1 MTAFVLVNPKSA
13 NGRTARL
20 WPAIHQGL
28 QDAFPLMEVAWSNG
42 RGQATQLVRQA
53 LRDGHLDIV
62 VVGGDGTLNEAVNGF
77 FEQGVPVSPDAVL
90 GFVASGNKSD
100 FARTLGLQAGYAASL
115 ARLKKSH
122 IRRIDV
128 GHVSCLS
135 LRGEP
140 LSRYFVNAASFGL
153 TGRLMRSANG
163 SRLANL
169 LGGSFAARLLLALP
183 GWRSPHLRLI
193 ADHAFDE
200 IAGVTLVTVANG
212 AWFGGGLKVA
222 PDAQLADGKFD
233 IVVVGGARR
242 RDVPKAFAAIRE
254 GVHLS
259 DPAVRLVRAA
269 RLTAAPT
276 VEAHQPVEIETDGET
291 AGLLP
296 ATFEILPGALNLRC

>member
-1 MTAFVLVNPKSA
+1 MTAFVLVNPRSA
-13 NGRTARL
+13 NGRTERF

-28 QDAFPLMEVAWSNG
+28 QDAFPLMEVAWTSA

-77 FEQGVPVSPDAVL
+77 FERGVPVSPDAVL

-100 FARTLGLQAGYAASL
+100 FVRTLGLEPGYAASL

-122 IRRIDV
+122 LRRIDV
-128 GHVSCLS
+128 GRVSCLS

-140 LSRYFVNAASFGL
+140 LIRYFINGASFGL
-153 TGRLMRSANG
+153 TGRILRSANRSG
-163 SRLANL
+163 LASL
-169 LGGSFAARLLLALP
+169 LGRSFATRLLLALP
-183 GWRSPHLRLI
+183 GWQSPHLRLM

-200 IAGVTLVTVANG
+200 IAGVTMVAVANG
-212 AWFGGGLKVA
+212 AWFGGGLNVA
-222 PDAQLADGKFD
+222 PGAQLSDGKFD
-233 IVVVGGARR
+233 IVVVGGAPRR
-242 RDVPKAFAAIRE
+242 NVPRSFAAIRE
-254 GVHLS
+254 GIHLS

-276 VEAHQPVEIETDGET
+276 VETHQAVEIETDGET

-296 ATFEILPGALNLRC
+296 ATFEILPGVLNLRC